1 MKQGLHTGKMACVRD
16 VKYEW
21 KDILV
26 VPFSDPK
33 LNQGLGLLSRF
44 LRGMISSLVLGCF
57 FLFLSFAFLSEVQSE
72 SRIESSLAAKEAYLN
87 RYSDIFLMVEG
98 DVVKILS
105 DDIDGTP
112 HQRFIIITS
121 TGQTLLISHNL
132 KLAPRIPLE
141 PELKLR
147 IYGEYRWNPRG
158 GLIHKT
164 HGSQK
169 KGDPHGWVEII
180 HTGEC
185 FP

>member
-1 MKQGLHTGKMACVRD
+1 MACVGD

-21 KDILV
+21 KDMLV

-33 LNQGLGLLSRF
+33 LNQNLGVSYQSPRV
-44 LRGMISSLVLGCF
+44 MKSSLVLGCF
-57 FLFLSFAFLSEVQSE
+57 FLFLSFTFLAEVQSD
-72 SRIESSLAAKEAYLN
+72 SRIESSSAAKEAYLN
-87 RYSDIFLMVEG
+87 RHSDIFLMVEG

-132 KLAPRIPLE
+132 KLAPRIPLQ

-147 IYGEYRWNPRG
+147 IYGEYRWNPKG

-164 HGSQK
+164 HGSQN
-169 KGDPHGWVEII
+169 KGDPHGWIEII
-180 HTGEC
+180 GTGER